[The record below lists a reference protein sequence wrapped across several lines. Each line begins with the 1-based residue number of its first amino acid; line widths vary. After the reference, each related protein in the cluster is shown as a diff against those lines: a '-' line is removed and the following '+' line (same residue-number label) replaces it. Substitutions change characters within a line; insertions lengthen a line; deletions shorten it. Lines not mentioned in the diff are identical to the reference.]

1 VLAPVQQAAANSSC
15 FGGRLRGRMCRTW
28 ALVEAARLAQPL
40 FGNAMDALSHDVL
53 LVGGG
58 GAGLRAAIAAAG
70 VNPKLRIAVVSKVYP
85 MRSHTV
91 SAEGGAAG
99 VVKPDDNLDEHAYD
113 TISGG
118 DWLCDQDAV
127 EAFVKEAPQEL
138 LQLERWGCPWSRE
151 PDGHIAVRAF
161 GGMKKRRTWFAA
173 DKTGF
178 HMLHTLFQTTL
189 KYEPITRYDEWFVT
203 RLLVDDGR
211 VQGVVAIELMSG
223 KIHAITAKAVI
234 LCTGGCGRVFPFTT
248 NANIKNGDGMALAF
262 RAGAPLKDMEFMQ
275 YHPTGLPFTGI
286 LITEAAR
293 SEGGYMLNKDGYRYL
308 QDYNLGKPQ
317 PRPVLRSMELGPR
330 DRLSQAFVK
339 EDQKG
344 RTIQTPYGSIVH
356 LDLRHLGEKVINT
369 KLPFVR
375 ELCLKYQNID
385 PVKELIPVRPVVHYM
400 MGGVS
405 TDIEGATPL
414 AGLYA
419 AGEVACV
426 SINGANR
433 LGSNS
438 LPECLVF
445 GARAGRAAALHAAEQ
460 NAPNAKVLAQASDEQ
475 RRLETQFLHKT
486 GGREHISTIR
496 EEMQTTVEKSA
507 GIYREEASLTK
518 GTNNLRELQER
529 YHDINLDDRSR
540 TFNTELEAALELG
553 FMLDVAESIVQ
564 CALHRTESRGAHQR
578 TDFPARDDN
587 KFLAHSLIYRNPDGS
602 SRVEYLPVKI
612 TRWAPG
618 ERVYGEQ
625 TQEQGKQQPQ
635 AISAERAS

>member
-1 VLAPVQQAAANSSC
+1 
-15 FGGRLRGRMCRTW
+15 M
-28 ALVEAARLAQPL
+28 EAS
-40 FGNAMDALSHDVL
+40 SHDVL

-58 GAGLRAAIAAAG
+58 GAGLRAAIAAAE
-70 VNPKLRIAVVSKVYP
+70 VNPKLSIAVVSKVYP

-99 VVKPDDNLDEHAYD
+99 VAKPDDSLDEHAYD

-118 DWLCDQDAV
+118 DWLSDQDAV

-138 LQLERWGCPWSRE
+138 LQLERWGCPWNRE

-178 HMLHTLFQTTL
+178 HMLHTLFQTSL
-189 KYEPITRYDEWFVT
+189 KYQPITRYDEWFVT
-203 RLLVDDGR
+203 KLLVDDGR

-223 KIHAITAKAVI
+223 KIQTILAKAVI

-248 NANIKNGDGMALAF
+248 NAAIKNGDGMALAY
-262 RAGAPLKDMEFMQ
+262 RAGAPLKDMEFVQ

-293 SEGGYMLNKDGYRYL
+293 AEGGYMLNKDGYRYL
-308 QDYNLGKPQ
+308 QDYNLGTPEPK
-317 PRPVLRSMELGPR
+317 PVLRSMELGPR

-339 EDQKG
+339 EYQKG
-344 RTIQTPYGSIVH
+344 RTIETPHGHVVH
-356 LDLRHLGEKVINT
+356 LDLRHLGEKLINAR
-369 KLPFVR
+369 LPFVR

-385 PVKELIPVRPVVHYM
+385 PVKELVPVRPVVHYM

-405 TDIEGATPL
+405 TDINGATPVR
-414 AGLYA
+414 GLLA

-438 LPECLVF
+438 LPELLVF
-445 GARAGRAAALHAAEQ
+445 GARAGRAAAEFASETGPASG
-460 NAPNAKVLAQASDEQ
+460 AVLAQALEEEK
-475 RRLETQFLHKT
+475 RLESQYLRKA
-486 GGREHISTIR
+486 GGRERVATIR
-496 EEMQTTVEKSA
+496 VEMQHAMEESA
-507 GIYREEASLTK
+507 GIYREQSRLEAGKAKLH
-518 GTNNLRELQER
+518 ELQGR
-529 YHDINLDDRSR
+529 YADINLDDRSR
-540 TFNTELEAALELG
+540 TFNTELESALELG
-553 FMLDVAESIVQ
+553 FMLDVAESMVQ

-578 TDFPARDDN
+578 TDYPERNDA
-587 KFLAHSLIYRNPDGS
+587 KFLAHSLVYRNPDGT
-602 SRVEYLPVKI
+602 SRVEYLPVTI
-612 TRWAPG
+612 TRWPPG
-618 ERVYGEQ
+618 ERVYGQ
-625 TQEQGKQQPQ
+625 ATQKHSV
-635 AISAERAS
+635 A